1 MAYDPNSNEYEHTS
15 WTRFRLTKENKDK
28 SDRASL
34 QWQIDYDN
42 PRMVVYTSNNNTK
55 KPDGSLDY
63 NKRIT
68 AAFKF
73 DDLPIVFAT
82 FDSVI
87 KGPNDTEETIEC
99 KNVQWVNGVK
109 TDTIYVQCTVH
120 IGKDSDGVVYIYLEE
135 GDKPKIKFEFL
146 PNDRSPWVSYK
157 PKGSTEV
164 SKGYLST
171 FYASKWLSIV
181 EFLLMRQADRIFTTT
196 KMLYKKTPSTRTY
209 TKPVVETPKHVEP
222 IIEHKEDVYVEET
235 VETPKDVS
243 SVNLSVI
250 EDDPLSDLI

>member
-42 PRMVVYTSNNNTK
+42 PRMVVYTSSNNTK

-146 PNDRSPWVSYK
+146 PNDRSQWVSYK
-157 PKGSTEV
+157 PKGATEV

-171 FYASKWLSIV
+171 FYASKWLSII
-181 EFLLMRQADRIFTTT
+181 EFLLLRQADRIFTTT
-196 KMLYKKTPSTRTY
+196 RC
-209 TKPVVETPKHVEP
+209 
-222 IIEHKEDVYVEET
+222 
-235 VETPKDVS
+235 
-243 SVNLSVI
+243 
-250 EDDPLSDLI
+250 